1 MVNPRDMVARSPT
14 SGMWLDIPDFV
25 GEVQFSVKLLQGEY
39 MDVGLVQGQGAANL
53 IQLIS

>member
-1 MVNPRDMVARSPT
+1 MVDPKDMVAR
-14 SGMWLDIPDFV
+14 LPDFV

-39 MDVGLVQGQGAANL
+39 MDVGLVQGQGAANM